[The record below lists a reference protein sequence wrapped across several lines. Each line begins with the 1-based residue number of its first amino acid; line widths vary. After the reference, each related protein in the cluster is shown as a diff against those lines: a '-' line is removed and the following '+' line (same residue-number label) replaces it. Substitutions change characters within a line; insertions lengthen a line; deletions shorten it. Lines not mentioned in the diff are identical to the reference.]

1 MVCCSTAPG
10 RSVAKEQNPLWSSVR
25 QIGVARD
32 RKQFGDGAT
41 EEPFFRHHLAD
52 LPRIAR
58 FRNETS

>member
-1 MVCCSTAPG
+1 
-10 RSVAKEQNPLWSSVR
+10 VR

-52 LPRIAR
+52 LPGIAR